1 MKADAPA
8 PRAAPAKAEPAPRAP
23 APKAAKVPDDD
34 WEEF

>member
-1 MKADAPA
+1 L
-8 PRAAPAKAEPAPRAP
+8 AEPAPRAP